1 MPPDDEFSELQN
13 AELKMR
19 AHTLMEEALKLL
31 DTTGDHLVGAK
42 LDDAICALGQRS
54 NSK

>member
-1 MPPDDEFSELQN
+1 MPPDDEFNELQIT
-13 AELKMR
+13 ELKMR
-19 AHTLMEEALKLL
+19 AHSVLEEALKLL

-42 LDDAICALGQRS
+42 LDDAICALGLRS